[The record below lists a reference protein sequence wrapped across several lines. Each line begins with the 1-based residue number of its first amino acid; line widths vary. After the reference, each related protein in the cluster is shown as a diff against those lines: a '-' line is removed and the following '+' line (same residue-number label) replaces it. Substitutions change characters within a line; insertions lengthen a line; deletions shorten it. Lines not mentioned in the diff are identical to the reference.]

1 MQFHQ
6 LSARDWAKTLVIGLA
21 AAAVT
26 AMIMQGLARA
36 GISPMPKPLG
46 LAFAQR
52 VLGDVPLPV
61 GMLFHTVWTMA
72 FVALFVVMFR
82 DRLTFGRAVALAAG
96 LWVLVLVVFFPVV
109 GWGAF
114 GLAITPKL
122 IIAAGGVHLLFAV
135 LLWGGCRIAFGAPA
149 SAAAGR

>member
-1 MQFHQ
+1 MRFHQ
-6 LSARDWAKTLVIGLA
+6 LSARDWGKTLVIGLA

-52 VLGDVPLPV
+52 LLGDVPLPV
-61 GMLFHTVWTMA
+61 GLLFHTVWTMT
-72 FVALFVVMFR
+72 FVALYVVMFG
-82 DRLTFGRAVALAAG
+82 DRLSFGRAVALAVG

-109 GWGAF
+109 GWGFF
-114 GLAITPKL
+114 GLAVTPKL
-122 IIAAGGVHLLFAV
+122 IVAAGGVHLLFAV
-135 LLWGGCRIAFGAPA
+135 LLWGGCRIAFGAA
-149 SAAAGR
+149 VSDTTGR